1 MAAEDWIEFDYY
13 DDERDQQPSCWDEL
27 RESSSTKWMLK
38 DKTIVKIKD
47 METSHIK
54 NSIAM
59 LERADRYYCK
69 AYKGLVKE
77 LEKRNG

>member
-1 MAAEDWIEFDYY
+1 MAAEDWIDFDYY
-13 DDERDQQPSCWDEL
+13 DDKRDGQPSCWDEL

-38 DKTIVKIKD
+38 DKTIVNIRD

-54 NSIAM
+54 NSMAM
-59 LERADRYYCK
+59 LERAGQDECK